1 MGEVTPSAGARR
13 GSLVAPARLGA
24 HHDVSRFSCGHAA
37 LDDWLKGKAHTSEGK
52 TARTYVVCEGD
63 IVVGYYCVAMGSVE
77 RKTLP
82 SRVTRPRG
90 TPNQIPV
97 IVLGR
102 LARDERYAGTDLGK
116 DLLKDALSRI
126 VAASE
131 TVGVRGIL
139 VHAIDDRAA
148 RFYKRFGFLDCPVD
162 DRTFFLP
169 IETAID
175 AL

>member
-1 MGEVTPSAGARR
+1 
-13 GSLVAPARLGA
+13 
-24 HHDVSRFSCGHAA
+24 
-37 LDDWLKGKAHTSEGK
+37 
-52 TARTYVVCEGD
+52 
-63 IVVGYYCVAMGSVE
+63 MGSVE